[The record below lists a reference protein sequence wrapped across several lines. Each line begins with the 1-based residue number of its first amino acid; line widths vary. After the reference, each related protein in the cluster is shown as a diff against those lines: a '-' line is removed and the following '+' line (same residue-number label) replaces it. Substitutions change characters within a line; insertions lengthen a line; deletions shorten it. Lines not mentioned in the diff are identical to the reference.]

1 MDLKTAP
8 TRKNVKRAEIVAIA
22 KRLFFRAGFSQTSMA
37 QISAEVGGSKATLYS
52 HFKSKDELLIAVI
65 EDILKP
71 VNEGVKTA
79 PSPEDFKAWLRWFG
93 IMGLNRIMSDDI
105 VAVRRIAAAE
115 ALRFPDFGRLF
126 YERGVLPSFVPVAE
140 VFGRAMERG
149 ILRRDDPQ
157 AAAMI
162 FIELCSGWRLRLV
175 DWNIAPKPDAA
186 EIDAIVN
193 RAVDLFLV
201 GYGTA
206 GPLAEAV

>member
-1 MDLKTAP
+1 MALKTAP
-8 TRKNVKRAEIVAIA
+8 TRKDAKRADIVAIA
-22 KRLFFRAGFSQTSMA
+22 KRLFFQSGYSQTSMA

-65 EDILKP
+65 EDILEP
-71 VNEGVKTA
+71 VNAGVKTA

-93 IMGLNRIMSDDI
+93 TMGLNRIMSDDI

-126 YERGVLPSFVPVAE
+126 YERGVLPSFGPVTG
-140 VFGRAMERG
+140 VFRQAMERG
-149 ILRRDDPQ
+149 ILRHDDPQ
-157 AAAMI
+157 AAAMM

-186 EIDAIVN
+186 EVELIVA
-193 RAVDLFLV
+193 RAVEAFLR
-201 GYGTA
+201 GYGA
-206 GPLAEAV
+206 DRPLPEG